1 MGRRVSL
8 PAARGACIETRIQ
21 EMIKHPQSLEA
32 PLRTVSRRLP
42 GENALSDAAI
52 LLRTV
57 NRLRG
62 TGIVPR
68 GVYRFAS
75 HEEADTWMMRQM
87 ACSPVRRSLK
97 IS

>member
-1 MGRRVSL
+1 M
-8 PAARGACIETRIQ
+8 IER
-21 EMIKHPQSLEA
+21 PNSLEA
-32 PLRTVSRRLP
+32 PLRTVSRRPP

-75 HEEADTWMMRQM
+75 HEEAETWMMRQM
-87 ACSPVRRSLK
+87 ARSPVRRSSK

>member
-1 MGRRVSL
+1 MIENPKSL
-8 PAARGACIETRIQ
+8 D
-21 EMIKHPQSLEA
+21 A
-32 PLRTVSRRLP
+32 PLRTVSRRPP
-42 GENALSDAAI
+42 GEDALRDASI

-62 TGIVPR
+62 TGIAPR

-87 ACSPVRRSLK
+87 ARSPARRSLK

>member
-1 MGRRVSL
+1 MAKNPTSFE
-8 PAARGACIETRIQ
+8 P
-21 EMIKHPQSLEA
+21 
-32 PLRTVSRRLP
+32 PLRTVSRRRP
-42 GENALSDAAI
+42 GEDTLRDASI

-62 TGIVPR
+62 TGIAPR

-87 ACSPVRRSLK
+87 ARTPVRQSSK